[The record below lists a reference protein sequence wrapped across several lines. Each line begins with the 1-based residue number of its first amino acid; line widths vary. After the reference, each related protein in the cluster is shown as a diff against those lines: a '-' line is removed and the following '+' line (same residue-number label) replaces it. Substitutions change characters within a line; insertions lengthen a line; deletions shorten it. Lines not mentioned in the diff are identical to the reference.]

1 MADSE
6 TSEIHLD
13 LARVRMLGRRI
24 LATAAALTAVARPLR
39 LPAEAPAT
47 DPISLELS
55 ARVDARRRQ
64 LALVGESAADELSR
78 MAELIVA
85 GADHVAALGTR
96 TQLAL
101 IGLAAAP
108 LSEQIPVSPPASR
121 HASQE
126 DLNQAAGPASDDE
139 ALSFAVLLADGANSI
154 QFDDPADQI
163 AGAEAAADELVA
175 IAAELQ
181 SAMSYGDRA
190 ARTLMSFASW
200 IRHWA
205 SAVDTGRKAEVEW
218 AEAYQKLHAK
228 AAASAGEYVRWLAST
243 LSGPAGPRPDAA
255 PATAIVA
262 QYLQVGIPTLDLP
275 DYPKLAK

>member
-1 MADSE
+1 MADTE
-6 TSEIHLD
+6 TTEIHLD
-13 LARVRMLGRRI
+13 LAGVRILGRRI
-24 LATAAALTAVARPLR
+24 LAAAAELTAAARPLR
-39 LPAEAPAT
+39 LPVETPAT

-55 ARVDARRRQ
+55 ARADARRRH

-85 GADHVAALGTR
+85 GAHHVAALGTR

-108 LSEQIPVSPPASR
+108 LSEQIPVSPPATR
-121 HASQE
+121 RASQE

-139 ALSFAVLLADGANSI
+139 ALSFAVLLADGPDSI

-163 AGAEAAADELVA
+163 AGAEATAGELVA
-175 IAAELQ
+175 IAADLQ

-205 SAVDTGRKAEVEW
+205 SAVDAGRKAEGEW
-218 AEAYQKLHAK
+218 AAVYQELHAP

-243 LSGPAGPRPDAA
+243 LSGAAGPRPDAA
-255 PATAIVA
+255 PAAAIVA
-262 QYLQVGIPTLDLP
+262 QYSQVGIPVLNLP